1 MFYISCETFS
11 FFPPPTQIDFGCCP
25 LPHNNLYFGIYLMCE
40 RVVCDGTRGGVD
52 AEQPPHIDD
61 PVRWNPLNKEA
72 GKYGAKLSYEY
83 DQTGFS
89 VIKL

>member
-1 MFYISCETFS
+1 
-11 FFPPPTQIDFGCCP
+11 
-25 LPHNNLYFGIYLMCE
+25 MCE